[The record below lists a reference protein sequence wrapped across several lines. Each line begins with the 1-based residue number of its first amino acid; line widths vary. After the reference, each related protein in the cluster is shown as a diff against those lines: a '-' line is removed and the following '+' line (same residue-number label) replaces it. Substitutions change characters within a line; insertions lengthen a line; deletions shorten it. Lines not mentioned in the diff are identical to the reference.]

1 MAAESREGKRATR
14 GKPGGS
20 GGDDRPD
27 GGSGADGPCDGY
39 TDGELYRGQQQGWG
53 EGRNFSGNEARTDH
67 AAAVASAGRT
77 GSGSAL
83 SWTVGVLEWV
93 ETAGCL

>member
-1 MAAESREGKRATR
+1 MVAESREGKRA
-14 GKPGGS
+14 
-20 GGDDRPD
+20 
-27 GGSGADGPCDGY
+27 SGASQVAAAVTTGQMAAAARMDHATATPAGSY
-39 TDGELYRGQQQGWG
+39 TVGSSREWG
-53 EGRNFSGNEARTDH
+53 GKHNASDEARTDH

-93 ETAGCL
+93 EITGCL